1 MFGTLISIFQDHT
14 TQENPSD
21 KYKVRGSTSSKQQ
34 NQDVVLSDAMLRLLQ
49 NAFHAQL
56 VGNNLPKKMLNEN
69 RDIPYEHFYQVLE
82 KLNQGPELRHSEE
95 SLYSD
100 YVDLF
105 YNSKSYKHRDDR
117 LLQALIDILNEEN

>member
-1 MFGTLISIFQDHT
+1 MFGILISIFQDHT
-14 TQENPSD
+14 TQENLSD
-21 KYKVRGSTSSKQQ
+21 KYKMRGSKQQ
-34 NQDVVLSDAMLRLLQ
+34 NQDVVPSDAMLRLLQ
-49 NAFHAQL
+49 NAFRSQL
-56 VGNNLPKKMLNEN
+56 VGNHLPKKMLNEN
-69 RDIPYEHFYQVLE
+69 TDIPYEHFYQALE
-82 KLNQGPELRHSEE
+82 KLNQGPQLRDSEE